1 MLSQLL
7 AAHEQL
13 SDWAKWLVTGTR
25 TPAVELR
32 VFLDRA
38 LRHLPV
44 PNRPFPIGF
53 ANDAILID
61 AGTAVS
67 SDWSRG
73 FPSLSLRYR
82 L

>member
-7 AAHEQL
+7 ASHEQL

-44 PNRPFPIGF
+44 PNRVRKRRYSYRGRHCCLFRLEPR
-53 ANDAILID
+53 
-61 AGTAVS
+61 VS
-67 SDWSRG
+67 ES
-73 FPSLSLRYR
+73 
-82 L
+82 

>member
-44 PNRPFPIGF
+44 PNRVRKRRYEVTPLLWTVYGF
-53 ANDAILID
+53 RIK
-61 AGTAVS
+61 
-67 SDWSRG
+67 
-73 FPSLSLRYR
+73 PHLSASIHS
-82 L
+82 

>member
-32 VFLDRA
+32 VSSIA
-38 LRHLPV
+38 HYATY
-44 PNRPFPIGF
+44 PFPIGF

-61 AGTAVS
+61 AGTDVS
-67 SDWSRG
+67 SDWSQG
-73 FPSLSLRYR
+73 FPSLSLGYR